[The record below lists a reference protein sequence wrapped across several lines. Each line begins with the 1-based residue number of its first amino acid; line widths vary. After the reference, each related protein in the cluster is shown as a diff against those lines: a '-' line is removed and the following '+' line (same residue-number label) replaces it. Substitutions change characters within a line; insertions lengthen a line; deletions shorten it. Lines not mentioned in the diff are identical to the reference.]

1 MRPGL
6 MSEIYNAA
14 PPGGGREGLSSG
26 EFDWM
31 VRIGNTALRAA
42 AMLMLAGAAM
52 PAAAADKAAGW
63 HNWADRGERIV
74 AAIGAVNPAQLGSAC
89 DGVTGT
95 VVGQG
100 FQFPYW
106 GQQLIG
112 VCHVYR
118 SLFSHLRDGTTTRSA
133 KKGECK
139 QLKQVGGNLA
149 KATDVAEE
157 PRALP
162 VAQQLVVLIDAM
174 REVYCT

>member
-1 MRPGL
+1 
-6 MSEIYNAA
+6 
-14 PPGGGREGLSSG
+14 
-26 EFDWM
+26 M
-31 VRIGNTALRAA
+31 VRTGTMALRAA
-42 AMLMLAGAAM
+42 AMLMLAGM
-52 PAAAADKAAGW
+52 SVSAAAADKAAGW

-139 QLKQVGGNLA
+139 ELKQVGSNLA
-149 KATDVAEE
+149 KATDIAEE
-157 PRALP
+157 PRALLI
-162 VAQQLVVLIDAM
+162 AQELVVHIDAM

>member
-1 MRPGL
+1 
-6 MSEIYNAA
+6 
-14 PPGGGREGLSSG
+14 
-26 EFDWM
+26 
-31 VRIGNTALRAA
+31 
-42 AMLMLAGAAM
+42 
-52 PAAAADKAAGW
+52 
-63 HNWADRGERIV
+63 
-74 AAIGAVNPAQLGSAC
+74 
-89 DGVTGT
+89 
-95 VVGQG
+95 
-100 FQFPYW
+100 
-106 GQQLIG
+106 LIG

-139 QLKQVGGNLA
+139 ELKQVGGNLA

>member
-1 MRPGL
+1 
-6 MSEIYNAA
+6 
-14 PPGGGREGLSSG
+14 
-26 EFDWM
+26 M
-31 VRIGNTALRAA
+31 VRIGRAASRAA
-42 AMLMLAGAAM
+42 AILMLAGAAI

-74 AAIGAVNPAQLGSAC
+74 AAIDAVNPAQLGSAC

-95 VVGQG
+95 VIGQG

-139 QLKQVGGNLA
+139 ELKQVGGNLA
-149 KATDVAEE
+149 KATDIAEE
-157 PRALP
+157 PRALLI
-162 VAQQLVVLIDAM
+162 AQELVVHIDAM

>member
-1 MRPGL
+1 M
-6 MSEIYNAA
+6 
-14 PPGGGREGLSSG
+14 
-26 EFDWM
+26 M
-31 VRIGNTALRAA
+31 VRIMPMALRAA

-74 AAIGAVNPAQLGSAC
+74 LAVRAVNPDQLESAC
-89 DGVTGT
+89 NGVTGT
-95 VVGQG
+95 VIGQG

-112 VCHVYR
+112 VCRVYGR
-118 SLFSHLRDGTTTRSA
+118 LFAHLADGNTTLAA
-133 KKGECK
+133 KKSECK
-139 QLKQVGGNLA
+139 ELKQVRGNLA

-162 VAQQLVVLIDAM
+162 VAQTLVVLMDAM
-174 REVYCT
+174 RDVYCP

>member
-1 MRPGL
+1 
-6 MSEIYNAA
+6 
-14 PPGGGREGLSSG
+14 
-26 EFDWM
+26 M
-31 VRIGNTALRAA
+31 VRIGRAASRAA
-42 AMLMLAGAAM
+42 AILMLAGAAI

-74 AAIGAVNPAQLGSAC
+74 AAIDAVNPAQLGSAC
-89 DGVTGT
+89 DGVTGP

-106 GQQLIG
+106 GQQLIV

-139 QLKQVGGNLA
+139 ELKQVGVNLA

>member
-1 MRPGL
+1 
-6 MSEIYNAA
+6 
-14 PPGGGREGLSSG
+14 
-26 EFDWM
+26 
-31 VRIGNTALRAA
+31 
-42 AMLMLAGAAM
+42 
-52 PAAAADKAAGW
+52 
-63 HNWADRGERIV
+63 
-74 AAIGAVNPAQLGSAC
+74 
-89 DGVTGT
+89 VTGT

-118 SLFSHLRDGTTTRSA
+118 SLFSHLKDNSTTRSA
-133 KKGECK
+133 KKSECK
-139 QLKQVGGNLA
+139 ELKQVGGNLA

-174 REVYCT
+174 HEVYCT